1 MSSECREPLD
11 LIRLSIDERIY
22 VKCQGDRE
30 LRGKLH
36 AYDNHL
42 NMVLGDVEETVTTQE
57 VDQETEEEIIRTS
70 KRQIEMLF
78 VRGDALILVSPPS
91 LGHRCGSFG
100 GLRPRA
106 PGALQH
112 SGPLWPLRRP
122 RLGLLS
128 HVLRPGVRRLPSQG
142 PS

>member
-1 MSSECREPLD
+1 MD

-30 LRGKLH
+30 GRGKRH

-78 VRGDALILVSPPS
+78 VRGDALILVSPP
-91 LGHRCGSFG
+91 
-100 GLRPRA
+100 LRTT
-106 PGALQH
+106 
-112 SGPLWPLRRP
+112 
-122 RLGLLS
+122 
-128 HVLRPGVRRLPSQG
+128 
-142 PS
+142 